1 MVNSLTPAVFV
12 VDSDLS
18 IRKSLEHLIWKA
30 GLQPKAFASASDFLA
45 FPKLKVPSCLITE
58 LALPDLNGLEL
69 QTLTV
74 AERSDMQVIFLTEQA
89 DIPSTVRAIKRGAF
103 EFLIKPYDSESLLK
117 TIRQAI
123 NRSELIMSREVEY
136 RSLQGGF
143 ESLTPREREVMTLV
157 ASGFLNK
164 QVGEE
169 LGISEV
175 TVKAHRGSV
184 MRKMRADSL
193 AHLVN
198 MASRLRVVRQ
208 FATNA
213 A

>member
-12 VDSDLS
+12 VDSDFS
-18 IRKSLEHLIWKA
+18 VRKSLEQLIRKA
-30 GLQPKAFASASDFLA
+30 GLQAKTFASASDFLA
-45 FPKLKVPSCLITE
+45 FPKLKVPACLITE

-69 QTLTV
+69 QALTV
-74 AERSDMQVIFLTEQA
+74 ANRSDVQVIFLTEQA

-103 EFLIKPYDSESLLK
+103 EFLIKAYDSEYLLN

-123 NRSELIMSREVEY
+123 RRSEAIMSREVAFL
-136 RSLQGGF
+136 SLREDF

-193 AHLVN
+193 AQLVN
-198 MASRLRVVRQ
+198 MASRLRVARQ